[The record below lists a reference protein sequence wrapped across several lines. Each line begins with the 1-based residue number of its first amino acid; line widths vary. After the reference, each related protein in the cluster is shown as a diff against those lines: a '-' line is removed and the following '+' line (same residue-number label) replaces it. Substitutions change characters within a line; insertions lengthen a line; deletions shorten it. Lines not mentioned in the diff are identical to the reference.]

1 MIQLIPTRVVSAEPD
16 MSSHPATDPDS
27 PLASADL
34 QHAIKD
40 LHRIDMWF
48 RGIFALAQKAD
59 QVAPLLNH
67 EQELRKS
74 IDRLQLEVEQL
85 KALIAGG
92 DAAQRRLDNINAEL
106 ARHDAAMNSER
117 ERTHQR
123 ARADAESI
131 LVGARAKAETIV
143 AEAKAR
149 AEEEAQRHAADADLH
164 ANAMRVLDE
173 SITER
178 RTELDRIN
186 KHIVELRAKI
196 GA

>member
-16 MSSHPATDPDS
+16 MSSHPATDSDS

-34 QHAIKD
+34 QHAVKD
-40 LHRIDMWF
+40 LQRFDMWF
-48 RGIFALAQKAD
+48 RGILALAQKAE
-59 QVAPLLNH
+59 QLGSLLNQ

-74 IDRLQLEVEQL
+74 IGGLQLKVEQV

-92 DAAQRRLDNINAEL
+92 DAAQQRLDNINAEL

-117 ERTHQR
+117 ELTHRR
-123 ARADAESI
+123 ARADAECV
-131 LVGARAKAETIV
+131 LVGARAKAETII
-143 AEAKAR
+143 AEAKAK
-149 AEEEAQRHAADADLH
+149 AEEEAQRQTADADLH